1 MSSTPALPAGSNTVN
16 PFLMTDDAARIIDF
30 VIEVFGATDVPEA
43 RTVDTDGLILH
54 SELRIGDSV
63 ITVADRKPDW
73 SFTPGF
79 IQVYVDDVEGTLER
93 AVGLGA
99 RIVTRPTDFFGDTFS
114 RFADPSGNLWWV
126 YTHVPQDQTWDA
138 DGTEAD
144 SWSGS
149 AEGGGTDDHDAA
161 EEDWSSFTSPE
172 LEYIHES
179 LVEAMVSLRDPRL
192 DR

>member
-1 MSSTPALPAGSNTVN
+1 MSSTPALPAGSNTIN
-16 PFLMTDDAARIIDF
+16 PSLMTDDAARIIDF

-73 SFTPGF
+73 PFTPGF
-79 IQVYVDDVEGTLER
+79 LQVYVDDVEGTLAR
-93 AVGLGA
+93 AVELGA

-114 RFADPSGNLWWV
+114 RFADPSENLWWV
-126 YTHVPQDQTWDA
+126 YAHVPQDQTGDA
-138 DGTEAD
+138 DGAD
-144 SWSGS
+144 VATWNGS
-149 AEGGGTDDHDAA
+149 TDGGEAEGHDAA
-161 EEDWSSFTSPE
+161 EDDWSSFTSPE

-179 LVEAMVSLRDPRL
+179 LVEAMAALRDPRL

>member
-1 MSSTPALPAGSNTVN
+1 MSNAPALPAGSNTVN
-16 PFLMTDDAARIIDF
+16 PFLMTDDASRIIDF

-73 SFTPGF
+73 PFTPGF
-79 IQVYVDDVEGTLER
+79 LQVYVDDVEGTLAR

-126 YTHVPQDQTWDA
+126 YTHVPQGQTWDA
-138 DGTEAD
+138 AGEDAAA
-144 SWSGS
+144 WSGS
-149 AEGGGTDDHDAA
+149 AESEGADEHDAP
-161 EEDWSSFTSPE
+161 EEDWSSFSSPE

-179 LVEAMVSLRDPRL
+179 LVEAMASLRDPRL

>member
-1 MSSTPALPAGSNTVN
+1 MSSTPALPAGSNTIN

-73 SFTPGF
+73 PFTPGF
-79 IQVYVDDVEGTLER
+79 IQVYVDDVEGTLAR

-99 RIVTRPTDFFGDTFS
+99 RVVTRPTDFFGDTFS

-126 YTHVPQDQTWDA
+126 YAHVPQEQTWDA
-138 DGTEAD
+138 DGTDASTWD
-144 SWSGS
+144 GS
-149 AEGGGTDDHDAA
+149 AEDAGADDRDAA
-161 EEDWSSFTSPE
+161 EADWSSFTSPE

-179 LVEAMVSLRDPRL
+179 LVAAMASLRDPRL